1 MKAILVILTHRR
13 RDCNCGGKLEIMFSC
28 EFDAF
33 STRSITLR
41 FYCSECGEEIEEI
54 IESLPSP
61 NLMSE
66 RDTYSGTLETDCTD
80 IECPNCHNNYNIQL
94 ASSMYGGELYS
105 DDLDEDTEMEVEN
118 IENDYFEDYSEIVE
132 SNTSFFDTFCI
143 QMEANKRL
151 FEISVLASDM
161 KTTLNKLLFANI
173 ITCLET
179 YLSDALINTVL
190 GTEIYLKRFVE
201 NFKDYKD
208 CSFKLCDI
216 YKKIENLKKLVKKDL
231 YELMYHNLPKIKEIY
246 KTILNI
252 DFPNTIGDIMTK
264 IHIRHHLVHRNGK
277 NQDGDQVIVKKE
289 ELNQTY
295 DLIFEFVKE
304 IDNQFKERI
313 ITVEWK

>member
-1 MKAILVILTHRR
+1 
-13 RDCNCGGKLEIMFSC
+13 MFSC

-80 IECPNCHNNYNIQL
+80 IKCPNCHKNYNIQL

-105 DDLDEDTEMEVEN
+105 DDLDEDTEIEVEN

-179 YLSDALINTVL
+179 YLSDALINIVL
-190 GTEIYLKRFVE
+190 NNEKYLKQFVE
-201 NFKDYKD
+201 NFKDYKVS
-208 CSFKLCDI
+208 SFKLCDI
-216 YKKIENLKKLVKKDL
+216 FKKMESLKKQVKEDL
-231 YELMYHNLPKIKEIY
+231 FALMYHNLYKIKAIY
-246 KTILNI
+246 KSTFDI
-252 DFPNTIGDIMTK
+252 DFPDNIKDVTK
-264 IHIRHHLVHRNGK
+264 KITIRHDLVHRNGK
-277 NQDGDQVIVKKE
+277 CIDGKQITISKD

-295 DLIFEFVKE
+295 DLIFKFIKE
-304 IDNQFKERI
+304 IDNQFKEKI
-313 ITVEWK
+313 IIVEGK

>member
-1 MKAILVILTHRR
+1 
-13 RDCNCGGKLEIMFSC
+13 MFSC

-80 IECPNCHNNYNIQL
+80 IECPNCHKNYNIQL

-105 DDLDEDTEMEVEN
+105 DDLDEDTKMEVED
-118 IENDYFEDYSEIVE
+118 IEDNYFEDYSEIVE
-132 SNTSFFDTFCI
+132 SNSLFFDTFYT

-151 FEISVLASDM
+151 FENFVLAPDLEIS
-161 KTTLNKLLFANI
+161 LNKLLFVNI

-179 YLSDALINTVL
+179 YLSDALINSVL
-190 GTEIYLKRFVE
+190 DNECYLKKFVE
-201 NFKDYKD
+201 NFKDYTET
-208 CSFKLCDI
+208 SFKLSDI
-216 YKKIENLKKLVKKDL
+216 YKKFENLKKLVKEDL
-231 YELMYHNLPKIKEIY
+231 YKLMYHNIFKIKPIY
-246 KTILNI
+246 KTTFDI
-252 DFPNTIGDIMTK
+252 DFPENISDVAKK
-264 IHIRHHLVHRNGK
+264 ISMRHHLVHRNGK
-277 NQDGDQVIVKKE
+277 DQNGNQIIITKE

-295 DLIFEFVKE
+295 NLIFDFVKK
-304 IDNQFKERI
+304 IDNQFKTK
-313 ITVEWK
+313 ITVVEGEVAK

>member
-1 MKAILVILTHRR
+1 
-13 RDCNCGGKLEIMFSC
+13 MFSC

-80 IECPNCHNNYNIQL
+80 IECPNCHKNYNIQL

-132 SNTSFFDTFCI
+132 SNTLFFDTFCI

-151 FEISVLASDM
+151 FENFVLAPDLEIS
-161 KTTLNKLLFANI
+161 LNKLLFVNI

-179 YLSDALINTVL
+179 YLSDALINSVL
-190 GTEIYLKRFVE
+190 DNESNLKRFVE
-201 NFKDYKD
+201 NFIDYKD
-208 CSFKLCDI
+208 RSFKLCDI
-216 YKKIENLKKLVKKDL
+216 YNRMDNLKKLVKKDL
-231 YELMYHNLPKIKEIY
+231 YNLMYHNLPKIRAIY
-246 KTILNI
+246 KKILNI
-252 DFPNTIGDIMTK
+252 DFPNNIDDIMKK
-264 IHIRHHLVHRNGK
+264 INDRHHLVHRNGK
-277 NQDGDQVIVKKE
+277 DLDGNQIIISKE

-295 DLIFEFVKE
+295 DLIYNFVKE
-304 IDNQFKERI
+304 IDNQFKEK
-313 ITVEWK
+313 ITVVEGEVVK

>member
-1 MKAILVILTHRR
+1 
-13 RDCNCGGKLEIMFSC
+13 MFSC
-28 EFDAF
+28 YFNAF

-41 FYCSECGEEIEEI
+41 FRCSECEEKIEEI
-54 IESLPSP
+54 IEGIPSP
-61 NLMSE
+61 NLLSE
-66 RDTYSGTLETDCTD
+66 RDTYSGTLESDCTD
-80 IECPNCHNNYNIQL
+80 IECPNCHKNYNIQL

-105 DDLDEDTEMEVEN
+105 DDLDEDTEIEVEN

-143 QMEANKRL
+143 QMETNKRL

-208 CSFKLCDI
+208 SSFKLCDI
-216 YKKIENLKKLVKKDL
+216 YKKIENLKKQVKEDL
-231 YELMYHNLPKIKEIY
+231 FALMYHNLPKIKAIY
-246 KTILNI
+246 KTTLNI
-252 DFPNTIGDIMTK
+252 DFPNNIDDVMKK
-264 IHIRHHLVHRNGK
+264 IYVRHHLVHRNGK
-277 NQDGDQVIVKKE
+277 DQDGNQIIITKD

-295 DLIFEFVKE
+295 DLIYNFVKE
-304 IDNQFKERI
+304 IDNQFKEKTAILEECRENDKTKLEYI
-313 ITVEWK
+313 